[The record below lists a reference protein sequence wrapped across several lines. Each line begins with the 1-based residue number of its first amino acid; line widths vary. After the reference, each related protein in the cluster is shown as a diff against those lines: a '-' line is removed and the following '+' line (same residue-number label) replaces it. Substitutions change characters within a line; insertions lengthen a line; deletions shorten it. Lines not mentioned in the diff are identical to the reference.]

1 MAMFWKVHV
10 GPAVVAHACNPCCW
24 RLERETRAAESDLD
38 SEGKMD
44 WGYSLVVVH
53 LPSVTGLVQAL
64 GTAEEDQ

>member
-1 MAMFWKVHV
+1 MPVT
-10 GPAVVAHACNPCCW
+10 PAAGDWNW
-24 RLERETRAAESDLD
+24 REARAAESDLD

-44 WGYSLVVVH
+44 WGYSLVVMH

>member
-1 MAMFWKVHV
+1 MPVT
-10 GPAVVAHACNPCCW
+10 PAAGDWN
-24 RLERETRAAESDLD
+24 RREARAAESDLD

-53 LPSVTGLVQAL
+53 LPSVTEVHVQAL